1 LVDFLEGDPDQP
13 LIIGCLY
20 HQEHPVPY
28 ELPANKTLSLFKTL
42 SSQGGAGFNEV
53 RIEDKQ
59 GAEQIFV
66 HAQRD
71 CDENLQHDQK
81 IRVGHER
88 HDSVEPNSYSDLK
101 AEEHLA
107 VHGERKT
114 ELRAYELLNVAQNQH
129 TNLGSAHLHHAGREI
144 HLHAG

>member
-1 LVDFLEGDPDQP
+1 M
-13 LIIGCLY
+13 
-20 HQEHPVPY
+20 
-28 ELPANKTLSLFKTL
+28 
-42 SSQGGAGFNEV
+42 

-71 CDENLQHDQK
+71 WDENIQHDQK

-88 HDSVEPNSYSDLK
+88 HDSVEANSYSELK
-101 AEEHLA
+101 AEEHRT

-114 ELRAYELLNVAQNQH
+114 EIRADDHLNVAQTSTSSWAPHNCSRPAVKS
-129 TNLGSAHLHHAGREI
+129 TCKRARKW
-144 HLHAG
+144 